1 MFGLILVLLAT
12 AAIIFGSYRLGT
24 GSCEADLTVR
34 DAERNTSLTVVAL
47 GVMCLMSGVL
57 AAISGT
63 ANPFNA
69 LVSPHPQQFI

>member
-12 AAIIFGSYRLGT
+12 TAIVFGSYRLGT
-24 GSCEADLTVR
+24 GSCEADLATR

-63 ANPFNA
+63 NNPFDA
-69 LVSPHPQQFI
+69 FVQQPQPLM